1 MEILLDGRRRQVPS
15 GTRLSE
21 ILEAHDPC
29 CSIAVVRP
37 AAAQATQT
45 RTILVA
51 TTRGEV
57 VIELSA
63 SPGITLDIA
72 GLATPL
78 PLHWADRY
86 AAAFGP
92 FPLEFTPSRTP
103 RPYSRGDVLVGCG
116 GYDPRHS
123 YLIFSRIRHLAD
135 HGAVGEG
142 GVVGRVVS
150 GGGVIDRWMAGDRIE
165 RIERVISW
173 EDRTTAFTTTDPSS
187 LPLEDGMQVVTR
199 VAVVAQGYTPEKVD
213 TSLAATVEHLL
224 LVVQRGHFHVHRAAS
239 THIRDESLS
248 GSDLPTEEKQFRGE
262 GTVTVR
268 SEGPGRGDVYI
279 YRTDLPGT
287 PAHSVAG
294 QVVHGI
300 ELVKLAKA
308 GEILCISVSPPRL
321 DLIGMTAEK
330 AVKVAGE
337 RGLTTALD
345 TQDLSRLVVDQ
356 DPGTTMEALAKRSV
370 TLSTAPEGKVIGI
383 RLDDDRAPASCEI
396 FRQVTGLKVHA
407 LGRMPLF
414 FRFEDVLLFRPPLRQ
429 GRKILPENTPE
440 GEVPAYALGMTND
453 SRKGAGAVG
462 IRSSPHREFGPTS
475 EPFEGT
481 NILGVVVD
489 TGKLGAL
496 KEKEMIYVREVGP

>member
-239 THIRDESLS
+239 THIRDESLA

-308 GEILCISVSPPRL
+308 GEILF
-321 DLIGMTAEK
+321 GMTAEK

-383 RLDDDRAPASCEI
+383 RLDDARAPASCEI

-429 GRKILPENTPE
+429 GRRVHLPDRSARYPGAFRGGPGGAWHRTGEARE
-440 GEVPAYALGMTND
+440 GGGDPL
-453 SRKGAGAVG
+453 
-462 IRSSPHREFGPTS
+462 
-475 EPFEGT
+475 
-481 NILGVVVD
+481 
-489 TGKLGAL
+489 
-496 KEKEMIYVREVGP
+496 